1 MSADLISPI
10 GVDVGSSQVDAP
22 EIQGFLALLETGIQ
36 RYKGSKEGSKEGSK
50 GPNSIDP
57 GRIFLRSEQ

>member
-36 RYKGSKEGSKEGSK
+36 RYKGSK
-50 GPNSIDP
+50 GPDSIDP